1 MSTSTIFT
9 IEITMTFHFSIISVF
24 IIFLHIYNMLYF
36 FHNSFS
42 SFGSS
47 IIFKCSIFVNSKSI
61 KYHPI
66 SYNVLSKSL
75 FYKNVVHLELY
86 LTKTKKTQSACLFFF
101 CYVWY
106 FCIII
111 KSTSFLKNCFKI
123 STNYEW

>member
-1 MSTSTIFT
+1 
-9 IEITMTFHFSIISVF
+9 
-24 IIFLHIYNMLYF
+24 MLYF

-61 KYHPI
+61 NYHPI

-86 LTKTKKTQSACLFFF
+86 LTKTKKT
-101 CYVWY
+101 
-106 FCIII
+106 
-111 KSTSFLKNCFKI
+111 
-123 STNYEW
+123 